1 MTSVKDQPWFKADNV
16 QRVLNVMNGDGAET
30 RVVGGA
36 VRNALMGLA
45 VNDIDMA
52 TTLEPE
58 AVIARAKAHGMKPV
72 PTGIDHGTVTVIC
85 NHQPF
90 ELTTLRTDVETFGRH
105 AQVRFGTDW
114 AEDAARRDLTINA
127 LYAGADGEVID
138 LVDGLADIETRTVR
152 FIGDA
157 ELRIREDYLRIL
169 RFFRFFAWYGSG
181 RPDAAGLKAA
191 ARARDGLSTLS
202 AERIWAELKKI
213 LSAQD
218 PSRALLWMRQTG
230 VLTIILPESEKWGID
245 AITPLI
251 ATEEKLGWVPDPYL
265 RLAAII
271 PPDEARVSAMASRLR
286 MANAESARL
295 KAFTRTPQ
303 IDDGM
308 SRVALRQSLYR
319 HGRDGSEIRLRL
331 QLASARGKAAGG
343 DLEQAAS
350 AARLSALLDT
360 VTPWEKPV
368 MPISGA
374 DVIAAGAAPGP
385 AVGEILKA
393 LENEWVEGGFAYDRA
408 TLAAR
413 METLVATWKP

>member
-1 MTSVKDQPWFKADNV
+1 MAENV
-16 QRVLNVMNGDGAET
+16 QRVLDVMNGDGAET

-36 VRNALMGLA
+36 VRNALMGLS

-52 TTLEPE
+52 TTLEPD

-127 LYAGADGEVID
+127 LYAGMDGEVID
-138 LVDGLADIETRTVR
+138 LVDGLADIETKTVR

-169 RFFRFFAWYGSG
+169 RFFRFFAWYGAG
-181 RPDAAGLKAA
+181 RPDAKGLKAA
-191 ARARDGLSTLS
+191 AKARDGIATLS
-202 AERIWAELKKI
+202 AERIWSELKKL
-213 LSAQD
+213 LSAED

-230 VLTIILPESEKWGID
+230 VLTLVLPESEKWGID
-245 AITPLI
+245 AIGPLI
-251 ATEEKLGWVPDPYL
+251 ATEAQLGWTPDPYL

-271 PPDEARVSAMASRLR
+271 PPDEGRVSAMARRLR
-286 MANAESARL
+286 LSNAEGARL
-295 KAFTRTPQ
+295 KAFARAPQ
-303 IDDGM
+303 MGDGM
-308 SRVALRQSLYR
+308 SQAALKRLLYR
-319 HGRDGSEIRLRL
+319 HGRDGIEIRLRHL
-331 QLASARGKAAGG
+331 LASARGKAAAG
-343 DLEQAAS
+343 DLEQAAAS
-350 AARLSALLDT
+350 ARLLVLLEM
-360 VTPWEKPV
+360 VTSWEKPL
-368 MPISGA
+368 MPITGA
-374 DVIAAGAAPGP
+374 DVIAAGAKPGP
-385 AVGEILKA
+385 QVGEILKL

-413 METLVATWKP
+413 MEALVATLKP